1 MPSREEEEEEEDE
14 ENDFEEGDHHH
25 HHHRFPAG
33 EDDDDDDDESDDDEE
48 WDLGFL
54 EPIEDSPRGKKR
66 AHAIYFPSKVG
77 GHPEWVDPRVF
88 PKTILDQKETTLA
101 TVQKKMDFLL
111 QIYAANEDNANAFH
125 RTIYVFTS
133 ARGDKLGEEGRV
145 RAFRSQLGREN
156 AFYGMHPAPENPEDP
171 RVDALIEEYEAKK
184 LAADAEAKMRVC
196 DDGRRDE
203 TKKTNSNGSCR
214 GNENTTYPEFEI
226 VVEPESDDD
235 DASCSSIDSDVVDAK
250 NANKS
255 TNKKKIFQSI
265 GDEAITE
272 NDLKEIASGVIDSD
286 AQRLA
291 TFSVKLSK
299 FPDQVLRYC
308 PAPTAKAMWPSKS
321 LAPDDS
327 AIPDCPICKSKRRF
341 EFQILPTLV
350 SFIVPKESVEFNDT
364 TLDFGSIAVYTCSK
378 SCALD
383 GEYAEEFVLVHPP
396 MNS

>member
-1 MPSREEEEEEEDE
+1 MPSREEEEEEDE
-14 ENDFEEGDHHH
+14 ENDFGEGDHH

-33 EDDDDDDDESDDDEE
+33 EDDDDESDDDEE
-48 WDLGFL
+48 GDLGFL

-145 RAFRSQLGREN
+145 RALRSQLGREN

>member
-14 ENDFEEGDHHH
+14 ENDFGEGDQHH

-33 EDDDDDDDESDDDEE
+33 EDDDDDESDDDEE

>member
-1 MPSREEEEEEEDE
+1 MQREEEEEEEDE
-14 ENDFEEGDHHH
+14 ENDFGEGDH

-350 SFIVPKESVEFNDT
+350 SFIVPKESMEFNDT

>member
-1 MPSREEEEEEEDE
+1 MPSREEEEEDE
-14 ENDFEEGDHHH
+14 EKDFGEGDHHH

-88 PKTILDQKETTLA
+88 PKTILDQKETTA

>member
-1 MPSREEEEEEEDE
+1 MPSREEEEEEDE
-14 ENDFEEGDHHH
+14 EKDFGEGDHHH

-77 GHPEWVDPRVF
+77 GHPEWVDPRVH
-88 PKTILDQKETTLA
+88 PKTILDQKEETTG
-101 TVQKKMDFLL
+101 QKRMMMDFLL

-203 TKKTNSNGSCR
+203 TKKTNSNDSCR

>member
-1 MPSREEEEEEEDE
+1 M
-14 ENDFEEGDHHH
+14 
-25 HHHRFPAG
+25 
-33 EDDDDDDDESDDDEE
+33 
-48 WDLGFL
+48 
-54 EPIEDSPRGKKR
+54 
-66 AHAIYFPSKVG
+66 
-77 GHPEWVDPRVF
+77 
-88 PKTILDQKETTLA
+88 
-101 TVQKKMDFLL
+101 
-111 QIYAANEDNANAFH
+111 
-125 RTIYVFTS
+125 
-133 ARGDKLGEEGRV
+133 
-145 RAFRSQLGREN
+145 
-156 AFYGMHPAPENPEDP
+156 
-171 RVDALIEEYEAKK
+171 
-184 LAADAEAKMRVC
+184 
-196 DDGRRDE
+196 
-203 TKKTNSNGSCR
+203 
-214 GNENTTYPEFEI
+214 
-226 VVEPESDDD
+226 
-235 DASCSSIDSDVVDAK
+235 DAK

>member
-14 ENDFEEGDHHH
+14 ENDFGEGDQHH

>member
-1 MPSREEEEEEEDE
+1 MMPSRE
-14 ENDFEEGDHHH
+14 
-25 HHHRFPAG
+25 
-33 EDDDDDDDESDDDEE
+33 DDDESDDDFESDDEE

-66 AHAIYFPSKVG
+66 THAIYFPSKVG

-88 PKTILDQKETTLA
+88 PKTILDQKEETTG
-101 TVQKKMDFLL
+101 QKRMMMDFLL

-203 TKKTNSNGSCR
+203 TKKTNSNGSGR

>member
-1 MPSREEEEEEEDE
+1 MHSREEEEEDE
-14 ENDFEEGDHHH
+14 EKDFGEGDHHH

-54 EPIEDSPRGKKR
+54 EPIEASPRGKKR

-88 PKTILDQKETTLA
+88 PKTILDQKETTA

-125 RTIYVFTS
+125 RTIYEFTS

>member
-1 MPSREEEEEEEDE
+1 MPSREEEEEEDE
-14 ENDFEEGDHHH
+14 ENDFGEGDHH

-33 EDDDDDDDESDDDEE
+33 EDDDDDESDDDEE

-145 RAFRSQLGREN
+145 RALRSQLGREN

>member
-1 MPSREEEEEEEDE
+1 MMMPSREDDD
-14 ENDFEEGDHHH
+14 DFEES
-25 HHHRFPAG
+25 
-33 EDDDDDDDESDDDEE
+33 DDDDDDESDDEE

-66 AHAIYFPSKVG
+66 THAIYFPSKVG
-77 GHPEWVDPRVF
+77 GHPEWVDPRVH
-88 PKTILDQKETTLA
+88 PKTILDQKEETT
-101 TVQKKMDFLL
+101 TTGQKRIMDFLL

-203 TKKTNSNGSCR
+203 TKKTNSNGSGR

>member
-1 MPSREEEEEEEDE
+1 MPSREEEEEEDE
-14 ENDFEEGDHHH
+14 ENDFGEGDHH

-33 EDDDDDDDESDDDEE
+33 EDDDDESDDDEE

-145 RAFRSQLGREN
+145 RALRSQLGREN

>member
-1 MPSREEEEEEEDE
+1 MPSREEEEEDE
-14 ENDFEEGDHHH
+14 EKDFGEGDHHH

-88 PKTILDQKETTLA
+88 PKTILDQKETTA

-203 TKKTNSNGSCR
+203 TKKTNSNGSGR

>member
-1 MPSREEEEEEEDE
+1 MPSREEEEEDE
-14 ENDFEEGDHHH
+14 EKDFGEGDHHH

-88 PKTILDQKETTLA
+88 PKTILDQKETTA

-203 TKKTNSNGSCR
+203 TKKTNSNDSCR